1 MNSAQQAN
9 QPGQP
14 GPVQGS
20 ERPPQPSSAYHPEA
34 EVVVEVTDCATED
47 AHAVFSA
54 LRTSFVCDRAP
65 DDVPR
70 AVAGPHPTVWTS
82 TFDVT
87 DLLAEPAPRRLTA
100 PVSISLQGGYWA
112 VARLRDSLRP
122 AFAVQVTGT
131 VAGDQEQEVQL
142 QLENR

>member
-1 MNSAQQAN
+1 M
-9 QPGQP
+9 
-14 GPVQGS
+14 QGR
-20 ERPPQPSSAYHPEA
+20 EAPPEPSSAYHPDA
-34 EVVVEVTDCATED
+34 EVVVEVTDCATQD
-47 AHAVFSA
+47 AQAVFSA
-54 LRTSFVCDRAP
+54 LRTSFACDRAP
-65 DDVPR
+65 EDVPR
-70 AVAGPHPTVWTS
+70 VVAGPHPTVWTS

-87 DLLAEPAPRRLTA
+87 ELRAEPAPARLTA

-142 QLENR
+142 RLENR